1 MMHTSLD
8 LPALTLLAQRSAAIS
23 QSCTC
28 TPKSLAGWEGMPVS
42 LKETQLREIATLVF
56 ADEEE
61 STLDEYHPQD
71 TYYWSV
77 NAPIAPLYFP
87 YNRCGI
93 WECTRCGRCFLRYSE
108 AGAYH
113 LESRIRSL
121 DPALIVDAPH
131 ADNGR
136 VHRSSVAD

>member
-1 MMHTSLD
+1 MHTCLD
-8 LPALTLLAQRSAAIS
+8 LPALTHLAQRSAAVT
-23 QSCTC
+23 QPCTC

-42 LKETQLREIATLVF
+42 LKEAQLREIATLVF

-61 STLDEYHPQD
+61 STLDEYHPQG
-71 TYYWSV
+71 TYYWSLD
-77 NAPIAPLYFP
+77 APIAPMYFP
-87 YNRCGI
+87 YNRCGV
-93 WECTRCGRCFLRYSE
+93 WECIHCQRCFLRYAE

-121 DPALIVDAPH
+121 NPALIVDAPH

-136 VHRSSVAD
+136 AKRAEVSH